1 MMVLNFQIWII
12 YLPLCVISKVFDKNV
27 LCSKFGIYAKIN
39 NTDEYEEFTL
49 KESQITEGFI

>member
-1 MMVLNFQIWII
+1 MVLNFQIWII
-12 YLPLCVISKVFDKNV
+12 YLPLCVISKLFDKNV